1 MGEMCIRDRLN
12 TPATDLMMP
21 RLLIR
26 VSTESDMILPVTGR
40 KDPTAIF
47 NARLESESPA
57 PVMAVCSESRPV
69 KATVRIMIQRL
80 TCLLYTSERLF
91 LKSAHT
97 APYVLGS
104 VDVGA
109 DTERQLHQLDYL
121 KSAGFNM
128 VRFISGPALP
138 EMLDY
143 CDRIGLMV
151 YEETAMAWF
160 PTDCS
165 ITGELV
171 TSEIS
176 QLLYRDRN
184 HVSFSILGL
193 LNDCLLYTSVPAR
206 LPRERASR
214 ARR

>member
-1 MGEMCIRDRLN
+1 
-12 TPATDLMMP
+12 
-21 RLLIR
+21 
-26 VSTESDMILPVTGR
+26 
-40 KDPTAIF
+40 
-47 NARLESESPA
+47 
-57 PVMAVCSESRPV
+57 
-69 KATVRIMIQRL
+69 
-80 TCLLYTSERLF
+80 
-91 LKSAHT
+91 
-97 APYVLGS
+97 
-104 VDVGA
+104 
-109 DTERQLHQLDYL
+109 
-121 KSAGFNM
+121 M

-193 LNDCLLYTSVPAR
+193 LNETYGNSGTQAR
-206 LPRERASR
+206 YGAAVGR
-214 ARR
+214 